1 MKLYLE
7 HLQRCSVH
15 DPVKIYFT
23 SKFKVMYS
31 CATPPIK
38 VKVGQQIGGGGL
50 LIANHLDESLRWAW
64 SQTLSSSAQ
73 LDHIY
78 YTLFWRYTA
87 LLRPYQASA
96 LRALYT
102 DPKPFSWAKP
112 AYFGFSSSNSTL
124 QDDHI
129 LITTGDPFRAQ
140 ISLYFGVESHSLGCL
155 RY

>member
-38 VKVGQQIGGGGL
+38 VKVGQQIGGETTNSKPLGRIIMMGQS
-50 LIANHLDESLRWAW
+50 E
-64 SQTLSSSAQ
+64 TLSSSAQ